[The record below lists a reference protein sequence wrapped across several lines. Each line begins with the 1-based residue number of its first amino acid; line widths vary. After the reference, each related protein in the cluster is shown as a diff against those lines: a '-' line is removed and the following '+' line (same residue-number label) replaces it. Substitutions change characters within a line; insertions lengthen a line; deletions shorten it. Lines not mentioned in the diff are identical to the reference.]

1 MHEQSHRSL
10 KGISLAVLLFLVTGC
25 SPPEPTSAPPP
36 TSPTPASPTAESPSP
51 TVPATANPSRD
62 PLEYLYNNLDELDVC
77 QGDIDLE
84 ASRQGSEVY
93 RVDEQTDLVQLMCFL
108 AAYQGSY
115 EYYLYRETA
124 SGVEVEPLTLT
135 VFEPTESG
143 QMKPTQTRF
152 VGGLPDYNPERQL
165 LTVFTKF
172 RGLGDCGAF
181 AQYRFE
187 NDEFELLEY
196 RVKQECDGNYVEPE
210 QYPQVY
216 PES

>member
-1 MHEQSHRSL
+1 MTKKS
-10 KGISLAVLLFLVTGC
+10 ISLTLLLFSIASC
-25 SPPEPTSAPPP
+25 SPPEPISAPSP
-36 TSPTPASPTAESPSP
+36 TSPTPASPPSESP
-51 TVPATANPSRD
+51 TTANPSGD
-62 PLEYLYNNLDELDVC
+62 PLEYLYNNLNELGVC

-93 RVDEQTDLVQLMCFL
+93 RVGEQTYLVQLMCFL

-124 SGVEVEPLTLT
+124 SGIEVKPLTFT

-143 QMKPTQTRF
+143 QMRATQTRF
-152 VGGLPDYNPERQL
+152 VGGLPDYNPEQQR

-187 NDEFELLEY
+187 ENEFDLLEY
-196 RVKQECDGNYVEPE
+196 RIKQECDGNYVEPE
-210 QYPQVY
+210 QYTQVY